1 MLRYGLQKKGGHQLL
16 WVMRHVAQVQALRAN
31 TSATVMDKAT
41 IPNVITGEKAAVP
54 QAANPTTVRSLSL
67 PKNVG
72 GDMHLENWL
81 LEPC

>member
-1 MLRYGLQKKGGHQLL
+1 
-16 WVMRHVAQVQALRAN
+16 
-31 TSATVMDKAT
+31 MDKAT